1 MDTTNKLSNKFSSE
15 TYIIIVEL
23 ADFTEVLPHAHST
36 VDTNLAHLVPEKIQS
51 YISNKVKKMS
61 DY

>member
-1 MDTTNKLSNKFSSE
+1 MDTTKKLSNKFSSE
-15 TYIIIVEL
+15 TYIIIEEL

-36 VDTNLAHLVPEKIQS
+36 MDTNLAHLVPE
-51 YISNKVKKMS
+51 NKVKKMS